1 MTTEFI
7 ITNNYKTDTR
17 NEREDLLTKIVEKL
31 INSQVEQEM
40 LKDTN

>member
-40 LKDTN
+40 LKDAN